1 VRKGQEIQLNT
12 KQFNRTKGKCSPFV
26 RRTWTTLH
34 FCLISTRLSR
44 QNPAISCG
52 FPANKFRSLVLV
64 LCGFMLFFS
73 LPLCTVFPPVFL
85 LRPVKFSQSSPK
97 TCRLLS
103 SSSVWS
109 WTKFLVYEQIVVVI
123 LSFILLFQ
131 GLECT
136 INFTQ
141 APTAKA
147 EIKFQGSHLSL
158 FIRPIAV
165 LVRDFFTWRR

>member
-1 VRKGQEIQLNT
+1 VQSICQENVDNPSVLSHLDSSLET
-12 KQFNRTKGKCSPFV
+12 KSSDFLR
-26 RRTWTTLH
+26 
-34 FCLISTRLSR
+34 
-44 QNPAISCG
+44 ISCKQIQEFG
-52 FPANKFRSLVLV
+52 FGVVLV
-64 LCGFMLFFS
+64 YVFFPRPPS
-73 LPLCTVFPPVFL
+73 SCTVFPSVFL
-85 LRPVKFSQSSPK
+85 PRPVKFLQSSPK